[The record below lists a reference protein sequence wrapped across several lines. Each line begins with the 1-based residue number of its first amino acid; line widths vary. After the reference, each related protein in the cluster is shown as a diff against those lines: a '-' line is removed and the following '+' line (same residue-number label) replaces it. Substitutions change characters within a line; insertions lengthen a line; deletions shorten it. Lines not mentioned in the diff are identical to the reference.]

1 MSTVARR
8 TFRSNPHRDASDTW
22 QAIVDLLTK
31 GKSTPARSDL
41 ISVAG
46 IAASLIMDKAPE
58 SCPIVVTCDG
68 PRSRIYCTYDDEAL
82 DESSADESSLGF
94 NPLEGDWHISLPC
107 QKEDLA
113 WVQSALKK
121 KTSRVTA
128 RDLATGISE
137 GKDSKAIGF
146 EPLQLDPE
154 RF

>member
-1 MSTVARR
+1 MSTVVRR
-8 TFRSNPHRDASDTW
+8 KFRSNPYRDASDTW
-22 QAIVDLLTK
+22 KAIVDLLTK
-31 GKSTPARSDL
+31 GKSTPANSDL
-41 ISVAG
+41 LSVAG
-46 IAASLIMDKAPE
+46 IAASVIMDKAPE

-68 PRSRIYCTYDDEAL
+68 PRTRIYCIYDDESL

-94 NPLEGDWHISLPC
+94 NPLEGDWQVSLPC

-113 WVQSALKK
+113 WVQSALKM
-121 KTSRVTA
+121 KTSRITA

-137 GKDSKAIGF
+137 GQDSKVFGF